1 MVFLFA
7 SVFTKM
13 VDFKQ
18 VASTIDTATNNKKH
32 LQSNSK
38 RGSQKLVKLIKL
50 VELHP
55 THTNV

>member
-18 VASTIDTATNNKKH
+18 VASTIDIATNNKKH

-38 RGSQKLVKLIKL
+38 RGS
-50 VELHP
+50 
-55 THTNV
+55 